1 MLGADGPRRYFVA
14 FVNAAEARGHSG
26 LMGNWNEIT
35 IDDGQIEVTAT
46 GRTARLQSAELMDLE
61 LDMPAEYFNRYGIY
75 GARIDEG
82 VDPKFWSNVTMPPDG
97 PSVGDPM
104 AQMYAAAEGTDV
116 DGVLVVDAA
125 GLAALLEISGP
136 ISVPG
141 VDVELDG
148 DNLEQFLLVDQYEFE
163 EEEREQLLDAIT
175 EATIANVLAGE
186 LPPPQQI
193 APALAPA
200 AQNGHITGWAV
211 REEEQELFEL
221 IGMDARLPS
230 VGRPGSDGLAVVT
243 QNSSGNKIDS
253 FLRRTIEYYPVVDES
268 SGDATARLRVEL
280 TNNAPTS
287 GLPDYVIGNIVGEP
301 PGTSRMLLDV
311 YTKLPVEQVYLDGE
325 PVDASANVDELG
337 YHITQRQFEIA
348 SGETI
353 VVEYELSGNLG
364 AGPYHLL
371 YRPQPLPTV
380 DTLFV
385 DARTS
390 TGERIFVVSEQ
401 LPRRS
406 VISRQGVDAA
416 R

>member
-1 MLGADGPRRYFVA
+1 
-14 FVNAAEARGHSG
+14 
-26 LMGNWNEIT
+26 
-35 IDDGQIEVTAT
+35 
-46 GRTARLQSAELMDLE
+46 MDLE

-104 AQMYAAAEGTDV
+104 AQMYEAVDGAGV
-116 DGVLVVDAA
+116 DGVLILDAA
-125 GLAALLEISGP
+125 GLAALLEITGP
-136 ISVPG
+136 ITVPG
-141 VDVELDG
+141 VDGRLDA
-148 DNLEQFLLVDQYEFE
+148 DNLEQFLLVDQYSFDE
-163 EEEREQLLDAIT
+163 EQREQILDAIT
-175 EATIANVLAGE
+175 TATIANVLDRE

-193 APALAPA
+193 APTLAPA
-200 AQNGHITGWAV
+200 AQNGHITGWAA

-230 VGRPGSDGLAVVT
+230 IQRPGSDGLAVVT

-253 FLRRTIEYYPVVDES
+253 FLRRTIEYHPVIDES
-268 SGDATARLRVEL
+268 TGDATARLRVEL

-287 GLPDYVIGNIVGEP
+287 GLPDYVIGNIVGAP

-311 YTKLPVEQVYLDGE
+311 YTKLGVDQVFLDGQS
-325 PVDASANVDELG
+325 VDASTDVDELG
-337 YHITQRQFEIA
+337 YHMTQRQFEIPA
-348 SGETI
+348 GESI
-353 VVEYELSGNLG
+353 VVEYTLSGNLG

-380 DTLFV
+380 DRLFV

-401 LPRRS
+401 LSRRS
-406 VISRQGVDAA
+406 VISREGIDAA